1 MTRPGPR
8 RPVHEC
14 VGSQPLQPR
23 HPGLLPAAAGRWKA
37 QEAGPHSL
45 HAQAADSPQLHAQAS
60 LTLAQPDSGSR
71 WSFLSTSKTVAF
83 LGYPTL
89 SPGAHTT
96 SKLSG
101 LLHLRCVPFWLT
113 VYIDD
118 DPGCPTPSSMPGELE
133 RAVPPRRE
141 QCVGCSLPLTTQDYG
156 RVRLR
161 PPSRSS
167 NCCSNQAM
175 WAWMRGR
182 RALAA
187 LPRRFFSDTSMATS

>member
-1 MTRPGPR
+1 MVP
-8 RPVHEC
+8 
-14 VGSQPLQPR
+14 
-23 HPGLLPAAAGRWKA
+23 GRWAASWPVNKPRLPLVRPSSSVVA
-37 QEAGPHSL
+37 VLLALKPVCASWSIQTSLSASGVAGHS
-45 HAQAADSPQLHAQAS
+45 S
-60 LTLAQPDSGSR
+60 
-71 WSFLSTSKTVAF
+71 SKTVAF

-113 VYIDD
+113 VYIDGSRV
-118 DPGCPTPSSMPGELE
+118 PNSASMPGELE